1 MGIYWWSG
9 VYYGS
14 LISSRAIV
22 KLKTHPLITANQGL
36 LKKVTSEVNRE
47 QWIFHAPGMLAQVGW
62 TDRLIDNQKGLGV
75 IQWDRRFQKLIDEW
89 PKDELGEDM
98 KQFRT
103 LADAISNDHENT
115 LGFYVIKAVWTT
127 YDGPYEQTEIQ
138 ANLPVVNAPP
148 LEG

>member
-22 KLKTHPLITANQGL
+22 KLKALPLTTANQGL
-36 LKKVTSEVNRE
+36 LNKVTSEVNRE

-62 TDRLIDNQKGLGV
+62 TDRLIDNQKGSGV
-75 IQWDRRFQKLIDEW
+75 IQWDQRFQKLVHEW
-89 PKDELGEDM
+89 PKDEHGEDM
-98 KQFRT
+98 KQFRC
-103 LADAISNDHENT
+103 LADAISNDQENA

-127 YDGPYEQTEIQ
+127 YDGAYEQTEIQ

-148 LEG
+148 LEE